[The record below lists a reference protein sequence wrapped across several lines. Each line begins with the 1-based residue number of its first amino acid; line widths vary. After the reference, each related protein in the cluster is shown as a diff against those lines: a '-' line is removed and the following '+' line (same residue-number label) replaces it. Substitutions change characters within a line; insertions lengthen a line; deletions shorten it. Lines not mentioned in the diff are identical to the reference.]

1 MSRINLERAYSG
13 KITSRGIGPHMDLT
27 ILVL

>member
-1 MSRINLERAYSG
+1 MSGMDLKQADSG
-13 KITSRGIGPHMDLT
+13 KITSRGIRSHMDLT

>member
-1 MSRINLERAYSG
+1 MSGMDFKQADSG
-13 KITSRGIGPHMDLT
+13 KITSRGNCSHLDLT